1 MLTSINI
8 INPPPPFISTLLLV
22 VWCAMWQWMIH
33 LPGFSVNIAIAPQSF
48 TLLRFVMLQL
58 MKIAP
63 TEETVRCEQ
72 RMPLFFYC

>member
-1 MLTSINI
+1 
-8 INPPPPFISTLLLV
+8 
-22 VWCAMWQWMIH
+22 MWQWMIH

-58 MKIAP
+58 MKISP